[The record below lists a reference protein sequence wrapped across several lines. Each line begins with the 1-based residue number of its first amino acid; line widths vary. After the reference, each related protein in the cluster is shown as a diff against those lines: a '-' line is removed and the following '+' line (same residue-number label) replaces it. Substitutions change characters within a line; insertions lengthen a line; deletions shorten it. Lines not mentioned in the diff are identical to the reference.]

1 MPTILKES
9 KGFTFTIV
17 IVDVHLWSNEG
28 LRVYKCLMPTSGGYN
43 GTVMRLQMF
52 NIKHIDGSKD
62 TTLQMFNIKHIDGS
76 KDTNLQMMCDLDVA
90 RVRCFPMGLMPTFR
104 GSKGSMSCK

>member
-1 MPTILKES
+1 MPTILKGS
-9 KGFTFTIV
+9 NGFTFTIV

-62 TTLQMFNIKHIDGS
+62 MYDFTNDVGS
-76 KDTNLQMMCDLDVA
+76 GC
-90 RVRCFPMGLMPTFR
+90 
-104 GSKGSMSCK
+104 SKGAMFSNGIDAHL

>member
-1 MPTILKES
+1 MPTILKGS

-62 TTLQMFNIKHIDGS
+62 MYDF
-76 KDTNLQMMCDLDVA
+76 TNDV
-90 RVRCFPMGLMPTFR
+90 
-104 GSKGSMSCK
+104 

>member
-1 MPTILKES
+1 MPTILKGS

-52 NIKHIDGSKD
+52 NIKHIVGSKD
-62 TTLQMFNIKHIDGS
+62 TT
-76 KDTNLQMMCDLDVA
+76 LQMMCDLDVA